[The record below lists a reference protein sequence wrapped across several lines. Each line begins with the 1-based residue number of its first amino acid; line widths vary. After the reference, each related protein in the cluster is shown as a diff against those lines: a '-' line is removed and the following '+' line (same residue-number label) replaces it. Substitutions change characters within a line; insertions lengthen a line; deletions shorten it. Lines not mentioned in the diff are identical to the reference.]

1 MSHQSWK
8 RRHFLVKYRNC
19 CLVSRELAEVRQAL
33 QSLQQQH
40 KPHCAPQE
48 QRQFDQLRL
57 HHQQQHR
64 LPNLGISSVV
74 NFRTT
79 NANNNRGFPSL
90 ARNRSSTSSG
100 NSHIVHCHDF
110 KGMHY
115 VSFLFLGSSSIENK
129 YETIEKSLS
138 PYKIMPDE
146 IPENEEAA
154 TKSPHVRQ
162 GCQKVQVRANEISLL
177 MEDPCEMR
185 TYRYLFAN
193 SSSSANS
200 KELSSI
206 LRVGTIDI
214 IMLKPRK
221 KWQHRHARRLLRHRR
236 TTRKSRP
243 SGELGCKEPSP
254 LTSRW

>member
-1 MSHQSWK
+1 
-8 RRHFLVKYRNC
+8 
-19 CLVSRELAEVRQAL
+19 
-33 QSLQQQH
+33 
-40 KPHCAPQE
+40 
-48 QRQFDQLRL
+48 
-57 HHQQQHR
+57 
-64 LPNLGISSVV
+64 
-74 NFRTT
+74 
-79 NANNNRGFPSL
+79 
-90 ARNRSSTSSG
+90 
-100 NSHIVHCHDF
+100 
-110 KGMHY
+110 MHY

-221 KWQHRHARRLLRHRR
+221 K
-236 TTRKSRP
+236 
-243 SGELGCKEPSP
+243 
-254 LTSRW
+254 